1 MRSTRFS
8 TRRSTLRS
16 FAALAAM
23 ALGATF
29 GGNAQ
34 AAGYP
39 ERPIELIVPWG
50 PGGGADQLARLVS
63 KLMEPMLGQGIPVV
77 NVPGGT
83 GATGMAKLL
92 AAPADGYSMAIYIAD
107 SHALLAGKSPRWT
120 MNDITPV
127 AVMIKGPSF
136 IFVKQDSPFK
146 TWDDFA
152 KEAKA
157 NPNKLK
163 VATLGFGSVDDFSL
177 TVLDRGGVK
186 VVQVPFSKPSER
198 YVSILGGHADALYEQ
213 AGDVAQ
219 FLNSKQ
225 MRPILLFG
233 EKRLPAFKDVPASYE
248 LGYKVALPQFRSI
261 VVRAGTPPDVVKKL
275 SDALAKVYESPEYKK
290 FLEEQFAD
298 PNSFED
304 ASKAPAFVNEQL
316 NDMKKTIATNC
327 SVMFATCCFE
337 FRSSPRKRGSSA
349 ISTAALLPWVPA
361 FAGTSGVEVMD
372 KALFRSV
379 LPYAVG
385 LAIAVALYLYVGTI
399 VYSPRPGQLGPE
411 TWPRLAILLMGG
423 SCLFELSRRLIVG
436 NRDATGFLE
445 AFDREPDTEE
455 KQPVYPRLLI
465 GGIVLM
471 AIYAVLVPVLG
482 FIIGTFLFLAAFMY
496 VGGYRDHAAIWGTT
510 TVVTIFCGILF
521 LRVAYVSLPRGVPP
535 FDRATDVFFA
545 IPSLW

>member
-1 MRSTRFS
+1 MRLRRLRATAFGEKTGGPTAGLRPHQQGRALGANKQAAAREDRVMRSTM
-8 TRRSTLRS
+8 RSL
-16 FAALAAM
+16 FALAA
-23 ALGATF
+23 AGLAAISFVGKAT
-29 GGNAQ
+29 

-233 EKRLPAFKDVPASYE
+233 EKRLPAFKDVPSSYE

-275 SDALAKVYESPEYKK
+275 SDALAKVYASDEYKK
-290 FLEEQFAD
+290 FLEEQYAD

-316 NDMKKTIATNC
+316 NDMKKTIATN
-327 SVMFATCCFE
+327 
-337 FRSSPRKRGSSA
+337 
-349 ISTAALLPWVPA
+349 
-361 FAGTSGVEVMD
+361 
-372 KALFRSV
+372 
-379 LPYAVG
+379 
-385 LAIAVALYLYVGTI
+385 
-399 VYSPRPGQLGPE
+399 
-411 TWPRLAILLMGG
+411 
-423 SCLFELSRRLIVG
+423 
-436 NRDATGFLE
+436 
-445 AFDREPDTEE
+445 
-455 KQPVYPRLLI
+455 
-465 GGIVLM
+465 
-471 AIYAVLVPVLG
+471 
-482 FIIGTFLFLAAFMY
+482 
-496 VGGYRDHAAIWGTT
+496 
-510 TVVTIFCGILF
+510 
-521 LRVAYVSLPRGVPP
+521 
-535 FDRATDVFFA
+535 
-545 IPSLW
+545 